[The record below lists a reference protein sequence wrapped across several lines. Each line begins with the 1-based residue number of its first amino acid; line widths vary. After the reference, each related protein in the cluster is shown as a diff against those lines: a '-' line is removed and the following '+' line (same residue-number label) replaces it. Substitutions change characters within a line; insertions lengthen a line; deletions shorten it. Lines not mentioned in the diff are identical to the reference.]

1 MEKELINEKDIE
13 NIDIYN
19 LNELINDKI
28 KLNNV
33 HIKEIKKDENILK
46 IIMAICAL
54 STLFNFGLMY
64 FNTALFIPTIF
75 KIGVIL
81 TSIIIYEVSLFEK
94 NELIKEKKAIE
105 KENKSCTKTLLSLI
119 SNKKNSIEK
128 NNENKKEK
136 DNFQNKL
143 SIEDYKYI
151 LKVSKLNYKIEYY
164 QQLLRKKNNYVLLSN
179 KLTQCKNLYE
189 LESVEKD
196 LNNIIYTKRLK

>member
-1 MEKELINEKDIE
+1 
-13 NIDIYN
+13 
-19 LNELINDKI
+19 
-28 KLNNV
+28 
-33 HIKEIKKDENILK
+33 
-46 IIMAICAL
+46 
-54 STLFNFGLMY
+54 MY

-164 QQLLRKKNNYVLLSN
+164 QQLLRKKNNYKLLSN
-179 KLTQCKNLYE
+179 KLTQCKNLDE

>member
-1 MEKELINEKDIE
+1 M
-13 NIDIYN
+13 
-19 LNELINDKI
+19 
-28 KLNNV
+28 
-33 HIKEIKKDENILK
+33 
-46 IIMAICAL
+46 
-54 STLFNFGLMY
+54 
-64 FNTALFIPTIF
+64 
-75 KIGVIL
+75 
-81 TSIIIYEVSLFEK
+81 
-94 NELIKEKKAIE
+94 IKEKKAIE

-143 SIEDYKYI
+143 SIKDYKYI

-164 QQLLRKKNNYVLLSN
+164 QQLLRKKNNYKLLSN
-179 KLTQCKNLYE
+179 KLTQCKNLDE